1 MHTIQQ
7 HILDDIRHLSRIR
20 EWRALAIAV
29 PQSGFLSRY
38 CYGTAAA
45 SH

>member
-7 HILDDIRHLSRIR
+7 HILADILAF
-20 EWRALAIAV
+20 ENGALAIAV

-38 CYGTAAA
+38 CYGTAA